1 MDDDIDRWFP
11 YPEYRPNQRE
21 MLDKAAEIART
32 GGHGVLMV
40 DAPTGSGKTSILS
53 ALLASRGDNRI
64 VVAVR
69 TISQVSIYLDEI
81 QKIRKHT
88 NKRPKV
94 AYLVGKDKTCLLRDE
109 LDSVYRGCDILKIM
123 TRQLLESRMREYMQ
137 ATGKGNDAVYDPS
150 KDDALL
156 DSIMDERGGERSCCP
171 HYLQAKEAYFFDGEI
186 KFRSSK
192 KALQTVRDI
201 KDTIIYPEELAE
213 HCGNLCPYE
222 VMGVSA
228 EDADVVTLNYNH
240 VFDDEYRDAMYSW
253 LGLEPEKT
261 ILLIDEAHNL
271 GDAVRAM
278 ISDKLTEF
286 SIKKAIKEVETSRR
300 LAKISG
306 LNQSLAVAD
315 QILPRILTFMEKMAQ
330 KGQSSEEWFDPHMF
344 ADFVFGESL
353 VREDDRMAGE
363 LMNLADVIE
372 RQKAKESES
381 PEIHLQKVG
390 EFLFMLNFAKNDEAY
405 IPLKYTDERTVGE
418 NTYHSTTL
426 EIRNIDPSMHISSVM
441 DNHHASIMI
450 SGTLSPPEAYELYY
464 FGKNGRATILTL
476 PNQFPPENRL
486 ILVAS
491 KATTQS
497 SQRTDVDNVAEIQQH
512 LDSFIRGV
520 PGNVVVY
527 FTSYGM
533 LDNYLDFCTGSAT
546 SAGKR
551 IYQEPRES
559 RDVPAILSQFFQAG
573 LKKATKPGV
582 LLAVAGGKM
591 SEGIDYRG
599 ESLKGSTVVG
609 LPLTAYTEVQ
619 KSVNDYYKNKY
630 GTRNGLFIAYTL
642 PAMNKA
648 LQALGR
654 VHRAA
659 EEEGVLVLC
668 DSRFA
673 NRGGIGVREYLPE
686 WMDKEMK
693 VCNGGETGQLIADWM
708 KKHKPA
714 LAPATISAHTPTP
727 VSTQSR
733 TESGMTIKK
742 ARHVQQLE
750 QLSQKR
756 PASGAAQKHGFQTG
770 AQVAGKSKVL
780 SILNKMA
787 RSHDTFYLG
796 AVNNHLK
803 KGERVDTGDLKE
815 MFTPEDFAALG
826 LEARFIAS
834 VGDVELRR
842 TNSR

>member
-1 MDDDIDRWFP
+1 MDDDIDQWFP

-21 MLDKAAEIART
+21 MLEKAAEMARM
-32 GGHGVLMV
+32 GGHSVLMV

-69 TISQVSIYLDEI
+69 TVSQVSIYLDEI
-81 QKIRKHT
+81 KKIRKNT
-88 NKRPKV
+88 NKRPKI

-123 TRQLLESRMREYMQ
+123 TRQLLESRMREYML
-137 ATGKGNDAVYDPS
+137 ASGKGNDAVYDPS
-150 KDDALL
+150 NDDALL
-156 DSIMDERGGERSCCP
+156 DLVMDERGGERSCCP

-192 KALQTVRDI
+192 KALQTVRDL
-201 KDTIIYPEELAE
+201 KDKIIYPDELAE
-213 HCGNLCPYE
+213 HCGDLCPYE
-222 VMGVSA
+222 VMGVSG

-240 VFDDEYRDAMYSW
+240 VFDDMYREAMYNW
-253 LGLEPEKT
+253 LGLEPDKT

-271 GDAVRAM
+271 GDAVRAV
-278 ISDKLTEF
+278 ISDKLTQF
-286 SIKKAIKEVETSRR
+286 SIKKAINEVETSRR
-300 LAKISG
+300 LAKKSG
-306 LNQSLAVAD
+306 LSQSLAVAD
-315 QILPRILTFMEKMAQ
+315 QLLPRILKFVEKMAE
-330 KGQSSEEWFDPHMF
+330 KGQSPEEWFDPHMF

-363 LMNLADVIE
+363 LMNLADVISK
-372 RQKAKESES
+372 QKANESES

-390 EFLFMLNFAKNDEAY
+390 EFLFMLNFAKNDEAF
-405 IPLKYTDERTVGE
+405 IPLKYTNERKVGD
-418 NTYHSTTL
+418 NIYHSTTL
-426 EIRNIDPSMHISSVM
+426 EIRNIDPSLHIISVM
-441 DNHHASIMI
+441 DEHHASVMI
-450 SGTLSPPEAYELYY
+450 SGTLSPPQAYELYY
-464 FGKNGRATILTL
+464 FGNNGRATILTL

-486 ILVAS
+486 ILAAS
-491 KATTQS
+491 RATTQS
-497 SQRTDVDNVAEIQQH
+497 SLRNDPDNVAEIQQH
-512 LDSFIRGV
+512 LDSFIWGV

-533 LDNYLDFCTGSAT
+533 LDGYLDFCTESAT

-559 RDVPAILSQFFQAG
+559 RHVPNVLSQFFQAG

-591 SEGIDYRG
+591 SEGIDYQG
-599 ESLKGSTVVG
+599 ESLKGSMVVG

-630 GTRNGLFIAYTL
+630 GAKNGLFIAYTL

-659 EEEGVLVLC
+659 DEEGVLVLC

-673 NRGGIGVREYLPE
+673 NRGGIGVQEYLPK
-686 WMDKEMK
+686 WMDKEMN
-693 VCNGGETGQLIADWM
+693 VCSGGETERLIANWM
-708 KKHKPA
+708 KDHKPA
-714 LAPATISAHTPTP
+714 PALTPTP
-727 VSTQSR
+727 TSTKSG
-733 TESGMTIKK
+733 TESGILIKQAK
-742 ARHVQQLE
+742 HIQQLE
-750 QLSQKR
+750 QLGQKN
-756 PASGAAQKHGFQTG
+756 PTSNTAQKHGFQTG

-780 SILNKMA
+780 TILNKIA
-787 RSHDTFYLG
+787 RSNDRFYLG

-803 KGERVDTGDLKE
+803 KGERVDTGDLKD

-826 LEARFIAS
+826 LEARFVDSI
-834 VGDVELRR
+834 GDVELRR
-842 TNSR
+842 SKGK

>member
-11 YPEYRPNQRE
+11 YPAYRPNQRE
-21 MLDKAAEIART
+21 MLEKAAGIART

-88 NKRPKV
+88 NKRPKI

-109 LDSVYRGCDILKIM
+109 MDSVYRRCDILKIM
-123 TRQLLESRMREYMQ
+123 TRQLLESRMREYML
-137 ATGKGNDAVYDPS
+137 ASGKGNDAVYDPS

-171 HYLQAKEAYFFDGEI
+171 HYLQAKEAYLFDGEI

-192 KALQTVRDI
+192 KALQAVRDI
-201 KDTIIYPEELAE
+201 KDTIIYPDQLAG
-213 HCGNLCPYE
+213 HCSDLCPYE
-222 VMGVSA
+222 VMGLSG

-240 VFDDEYRDAMYSW
+240 VFDDEYRDAMYNW

-271 GDAVRAM
+271 GDAVRAV
-278 ISDKLTEF
+278 ISDVLTQF
-286 SIKKAIKEVETSRR
+286 SIKRAINEVETSRG
-300 LAKISG
+300 LAKRTG
-306 LNQSLAVAD
+306 LNRSLAVAD
-315 QILPRILTFMEKMAQ
+315 QILPRILTFMEKMAG

-405 IPLKYTDERTVGE
+405 IPLKYTDERKVGE
-418 NTYHSTTL
+418 NIYHSTTL
-426 EIRNIDPSMHISSVM
+426 EIRNIDPSLHIENVM
-441 DNHHASIMI
+441 DEHHASILI

-476 PNQFPPENRL
+476 PNQFPKENRL
-486 ILVAS
+486 ILTANR
-491 KATTQS
+491 ATTQS
-497 SQRTDVDNVAEIQQH
+497 SRRNDPDNVAEIQRH
-512 LDSFIRGV
+512 LDAFIRGV

-533 LDNYLDFCTGSAT
+533 LDGFLDFCTGSAT
-546 SAGKR
+546 AAGKR

-559 RDVPAILSQFFQAG
+559 RYVPTILSQFFQAG
-573 LKKATKPGV
+573 MKSATKPGV

-599 ESLKGSTVVG
+599 ESLKGSMVVG

-619 KSVNDYYKNKY
+619 KSVNDYYRNKY
-630 GTRNGLFIAYTL
+630 GAKNGLFIAYTL
-642 PAMNKA
+642 PAMNRA

-673 NRGGIGVREYLPE
+673 TRGGIGVREYLPD

-693 VCNGGETGQLIADWM
+693 VCSGTQTGQLIADWLGG
-708 KKHKPA
+708 HESASAPTHPPA
-714 LAPATISAHTPTP
+714 
-727 VSTQSR
+727 STRSGV
-733 TESGMTIKK
+733 ESGMTIQQ

-750 QLSQKR
+750 QLHRKKPPSIT
-756 PASGAAQKHGFQTG
+756 AQHSDFQTG
-770 AQVAGKSKVL
+770 TQVAGKSKVL
-780 SILNKMA
+780 TILKKIA
-787 RSHDTFYLG
+787 RSHNMFYLG

-803 KGERVDTGDLKE
+803 KGERVDTGELKD
-815 MFTPEDFAALG
+815 MFTPEDFATLG
-826 LEARFIAS
+826 LEARFVAS
-834 VGDVELRR
+834 IGDVELRR
-842 TNSR
+842 RKGT

>member
-11 YPEYRPNQRE
+11 YPEYRTNQRE
-21 MLDKAAEIART
+21 MLEKAAEMARM
-32 GGHGVLMV
+32 GGHSVLMV

-69 TISQVSIYLDEI
+69 TVSQVSIYLDEI
-81 QKIRKHT
+81 QKIRKNT

-123 TRQLLESRMREYMQ
+123 TRQLLESKMREYML
-137 ATGKGNDAVYDPS
+137 ASGKGNDAVYDPS

-171 HYLQAKEAYFFDGEI
+171 YYLQAKEAYFFDGEI
-186 KFRSSK
+186 RFRSSK
-192 KALQTVRDI
+192 KAQQTVRAMGD
-201 KDTIIYPEELAE
+201 KIIYPDELAG
-213 HCGNLCPYE
+213 HCGDLCPYE
-222 VMGVSA
+222 VMGVSG
-228 EDADVVTLNYNH
+228 ENADVVTLNYNH
-240 VFDDEYRDAMYSW
+240 VFDDDYRDAMYSW

-271 GDAVRAM
+271 GDAVRAV
-278 ISDKLTEF
+278 ISDTLTQF
-286 SIKKAIKEVETSRR
+286 SIKKAINEVETSRR
-300 LAKISG
+300 MAKKSG

-315 QILPRILTFMEKMAQ
+315 QILPRILKFMEKMAE

-372 RQKAKESES
+372 RQKAGESES

-390 EFLFMLNFAKNDEAY
+390 EFLFMLNFAKSDEAY
-405 IPLKYTDERTVGE
+405 IPLKYTDERKVGG
-418 NTYHSTTL
+418 NIYHSTTL
-426 EIRNIDPSMHISSVM
+426 EIRNIDPSLHIGSVM
-441 DNHHASIMI
+441 DTHHASIMI
-450 SGTLSPPEAYELYY
+450 SGTLSPPDAYELYY
-464 FGKNGRATILTL
+464 FGNNGRATILTL

-486 ILVAS
+486 ILTAG

-497 SQRTDVDNVAEIQQH
+497 SLRNDPDNVAEIHQH

-533 LDNYLDFCTGSAT
+533 LDGYLDFCTESAS

-559 RDVPAILSQFFQAG
+559 KHVSGVLSQFFKAG
-573 LKKATKPGV
+573 LKSATKPGV

-599 ESLKGSTVVG
+599 ESLKGSMVVG

-630 GTRNGLFIAYTL
+630 GNKNGLFIAYTL
-642 PAMNKA
+642 PALNKA

-659 EEEGVLVLC
+659 DEEGVLVLC

-686 WMDKEMK
+686 WMDKELK
-693 VCNGGETGQLIADWM
+693 VCSGGETGQLIADWM
-708 KKHKPA
+708 KHHKPA
-714 LAPATISAHTPTP
+714 PAPVANSSLSEVGI
-727 VSTQSR
+727 
-733 TESGMTIKK
+733 EIKPSK
-742 ARHVQQLE
+742 HVKQLT
-750 QLSQKR
+750 QLSRKKQPSSTAK
-756 PASGAAQKHGFQTG
+756 KKDQTG
-770 AQVAGKSKVL
+770 LQVAGKPKVL
-780 SILNKMA
+780 MILNEMA
-787 RSHDTFYLG
+787 RSHDKFYLG

-803 KGERVDTGDLKE
+803 KGERVETGDLKE

-826 LEARFIAS
+826 LEARFVPSI
-834 VGDVELRR
+834 GDVELRR
-842 TNSR
+842 WKGK

>member
-1 MDDDIDRWFP
+1 LDDDIDRWFP

-21 MLDKAAEIART
+21 MLEKAAEVARI
-32 GGHGVLMV
+32 GGHSVLMV

-69 TISQVSIYLDEI
+69 TVSQVSIYLDEI
-81 QKIRKHT
+81 QKIRKNT
-88 NKRPKV
+88 NKRPKI

-123 TRQLLESRMREYMQ
+123 TRQLLESKMREYML
-137 ATGKGNDAVYDPS
+137 ASGKGNDAVYDPS

-156 DSIMDERGGERSCCP
+156 DSLIDERGGERSCCP
-171 HYLQAKEAYFFDGEI
+171 HYLQAKEAYYFDGEI
-186 KFRSSK
+186 KFRSSR
-192 KALQTVRDI
+192 KALQTVRDL
-201 KDTIIYPEELAE
+201 KDTIIYPDELAG
-213 HCGNLCPYE
+213 HCSGLCPYE
-222 VMGVSA
+222 VMGLSG

-240 VFDDEYRDAMYSW
+240 VFDDEYRNAMYKW
-253 LGLEPEKT
+253 LGLEPDKT

-271 GDAVRAM
+271 GDAVRAV
-278 ISDKLTEF
+278 ISDKLTQF
-286 SIKKAIKEVETSRR
+286 SIKKAINEVETSRR
-300 LAKISG
+300 LAKKSG
-306 LNQSLAVAD
+306 LSQSLAVAD
-315 QILPRILTFMEKMAQ
+315 QILPRILTFMEKMAE

-390 EFLFMLNFAKNDEAY
+390 EFLFMLNFAKSDEAY
-405 IPLKYTDERTVGE
+405 IPLKYTDERKVGE
-418 NTYHSTTL
+418 NIYHSTTL
-426 EIRNIDPSMHISSVM
+426 EIRNIDPSLHIISVM
-441 DNHHASIMI
+441 DEHHASIMI
-450 SGTLSPPEAYELYY
+450 SGTLSPPQAYELYY
-464 FGKNGRATILTL
+464 FGNNGRATILTL

-486 ILVAS
+486 ILAAR

-497 SQRTDVDNVAEIQQH
+497 SLRNEPDNVAEIQQH
-512 LDSFIRGV
+512 LDSFITGV

-533 LDNYLDFCTGSAT
+533 LDGYLDFCTESAT

-559 RDVPAILSQFFQAG
+559 RHVPAILSQFFQAG

-599 ESLKGSTVVG
+599 ESLKGSIMVG

-630 GTRNGLFIAYTL
+630 GNKNGLFIAYTL

-659 EEEGVLVLC
+659 DEEGVLVLC

-673 NRGGIGVREYLPE
+673 NRGGIGVQEYLPE

-693 VCNGGETGQLIADWM
+693 VCSGGEMGQLIGEWM
-708 KKHKPA
+708 KEHKH
-714 LAPATISAHTPTP
+714 APAPTHSP
-727 VSTQSR
+727 ASTKSG
-733 TESGMTIKK
+733 TESGITIQQ
-742 ARHVQQLE
+742 ARQVQQLE
-750 QLSQKR
+750 QLSRKK
-756 PASGAAQKHGFQTG
+756 PVSNTAQKHGFQTG

-780 SILNKMA
+780 TILNKMA
-787 RSHDTFYLG
+787 RSNDKFYLG

-803 KGERVDTGDLKE
+803 KGERVDTGDLKD
-815 MFTPEDFAALG
+815 MFTPEDFADLG
-826 LEARFIAS
+826 LEARFVAS
-834 VGDVELRR
+834 IGDVELRR
-842 TNSR
+842 SKGK